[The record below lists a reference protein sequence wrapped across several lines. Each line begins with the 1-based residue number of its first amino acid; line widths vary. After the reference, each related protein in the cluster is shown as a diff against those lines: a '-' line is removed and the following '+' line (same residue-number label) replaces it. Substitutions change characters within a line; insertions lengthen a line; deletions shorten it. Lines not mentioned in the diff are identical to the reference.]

1 MAVSPLGNITYINQ
15 NMQSSSIQH
24 ANAQQRMDFQALV
37 NLQEMDEKQ
46 QEIEAVRPTEETD
59 ALNEDREKEKE
70 EFHSLEQEEKEQ
82 KEAHEEDGARSSLH
96 ILDIKA

>member
-46 QEIEAVRPTEETD
+46 QEIEEVRPAEETD

-70 EFHSLEQEEKEQ
+70 EFHSQEQEEEAQESEQ
-82 KEAHEEDGARSSLH
+82 EEEVKSSSH